1 MALTAASC
9 LAFAT
14 CSGDRTESPGP
25 DLPPVLDIQSVAET
39 FSELRTDERGE
50 LPIPPEV
57 VFEDDDGNSVTITTS
72 PLTIVGRKNGE
83 VVWDGADA
91 PISLGVVAQYDSQ
104 KRYDPEFVSDGV
116 EWVALENPVSFQQ
129 EDSGAVVLIFE
140 PQPGRKYRL
149 GVEANSK
156 GIVTF
161 EFAPL
166 EWDGEVLAQV
176 SYLSKDPAENFY
188 GLGEAFDRVAKRGS
202 SRQMHMS
209 VDFEQESGYNEVHI
223 PIPLLISTNGSGI
236 FVEDRHPG
244 LFDVCDS
251 DAQRVRIRFSTSTLK
266 FHLLFA
272 PTPLDVLTR
281 YVHLAGNPA
290 LPPQWAFGILQW
302 QDEIDGQDA
311 VMDDAH
317 AMRDLDLPCSA
328 IWIDRPFATA
338 HESFVFDPTSYPD
351 SAQMVK
357 DLNALGYR
365 LAIWSAPYLSE
376 DLAEEYAEAEKN
388 GYFVVSNDVH
398 FEKFGTLMDFT
409 NPGAVE
415 LWQGLISNAT
425 DIGIEGFKLDY
436 GEDVQSGFMELK
448 IHFQFFNGEA
458 ADTMHHWYSY
468 FYHQTYREMLEG
480 DAFLI
485 NRAGCYGDQT
495 ITSVVW
501 PGDLCAN
508 FNYHGEDGH
517 VGGLPAAIIADQT
530 LSSSGYPFFGSDT
543 GGYRHHRPTKEVLL
557 RWVQHTALTPV
568 LQYGGAGENCN
579 PWDFTLYEGDSD
591 GEHYVSQYDEETLDI
606 WRQFARLHIRLFPY
620 VYTYAV
626 QATLTGIPVTRPFG
640 MVHPELNQ
648 HPDFQYLYGDSFL
661 VAPIH
666 RSGNQRTV
674 LLPPGIW
681 YDWFTREKYEGPAE
695 LLMEV
700 PLERGIVFVR
710 EGAIVPM
717 LRPSV
722 DTLAPATEPGLE
734 SYANDPGILWV
745 KVFPGAQEQSFT
757 TIMGPELTVRPDG
770 SGYKV
775 TFKSVV
781 PAFDGIR
788 FEIDCLHLQEEAPA
802 AMELTNLEGDEIPAA
817 QTLEDLDACGAC
829 YYYDPASAI
838 LSVVP
843 GAGTGGFDFGPV

>member
-1 MALTAASC
+1 
-9 LAFAT
+9 
-14 CSGDRTESPGP
+14 
-25 DLPPVLDIQSVAET
+25 
-39 FSELRTDERGE
+39 
-50 LPIPPEV
+50 
-57 VFEDDDGNSVTITTS
+57 
-72 PLTIVGRKNGE
+72 
-83 VVWDGADA
+83 
-91 PISLGVVAQYDSQ
+91 
-104 KRYDPEFVSDGV
+104 
-116 EWVALENPVSFQQ
+116 
-129 EDSGAVVLIFE
+129 
-140 PQPGRKYRL
+140 
-149 GVEANSK
+149 
-156 GIVTF
+156 
-161 EFAPL
+161 
-166 EWDGEVLAQV
+166 
-176 SYLSKDPAENFY
+176 
-188 GLGEAFDRVAKRGS
+188 
-202 SRQMHMS
+202 
-209 VDFEQESGYNEVHI
+209 
-223 PIPLLISTNGSGI
+223 
-236 FVEDRHPG
+236 
-244 LFDVCDS
+244 
-251 DAQRVRIRFSTSTLK
+251 
-266 FHLLFA
+266 
-272 PTPLDVLTR
+272 
-281 YVHLAGNPA
+281 
-290 LPPQWAFGILQW
+290 
-302 QDEIDGQDA
+302 
-311 VMDDAH
+311 
-317 AMRDLDLPCSA
+317 
-328 IWIDRPFATA
+328 
-338 HESFVFDPTSYPD
+338 
-351 SAQMVK
+351 
-357 DLNALGYR
+357 
-365 LAIWSAPYLSE
+365 
-376 DLAEEYAEAEKN
+376 
-388 GYFVVSNDVH
+388 
-398 FEKFGTLMDFT
+398 
-409 NPGAVE
+409 
-415 LWQGLISNAT
+415 
-425 DIGIEGFKLDY
+425 
-436 GEDVQSGFMELK
+436 MELK